1 MGVKMKR
8 KVLFV
13 FLLAVFGVLFFNYK
27 VEAKSF
33 EEFYNDYASMN
44 FSQKVNA
51 LHNSQE
57 IGNKF
62 YYNTLDDNG
71 KEVYAGFVPMMIG
84 GAPFKAVFEGLS
96 GDKAQ
101 AMADSSG
108 KAWRAFN
115 YDHPEYFWFNNAVHI
130 SVSGT
135 TISATL
141 TVTPGIESGYM
152 SGETFNQGLLNE
164 DLVHILAR
172 RAYLK
177 QEADQL
183 QNEYQKVRY
192 LYTWL
197 IQNNQY
203 DIDFSSEFAHNL
215 SGALIKSDFGKDGSL
230 YEPVCEAY
238 AEAFQMLANY
248 CNIPVVTTIGQAY
261 GSGSWENHAWS
272 HVFMIDKWYF
282 TDVTFGDPTGSHL
295 DPSHVD
301 YNYFLAAPSNKHVIN
316 DEAYLPSPLSN
327 TAFDPN
333 LLKDFHLET
342 QENYVY
348 NGNPIKG
355 YEELYILANP
365 DAALTISYF
374 DSNNILL
381 GEMPSAIGSYTV
393 RARGALGSGFETL
406 SINFNFNI
414 LAPEHNT
421 VIYYDKDGNVLA
433 SILYNL
439 GDEIPN
445 YEAPHVNGYK
455 FISWNYITEEYNV
468 YAHPMYQKLVITFE
482 DSEENSIDYDF
493 TDVAALYASDL
504 LNDIEKDPG
513 CLIMGW
519 EINGELLTEDS
530 QITDDATLKPLVK
543 KINYTIDGMTKKAE
557 NVFIGSVFKSEDIIG
572 KIVVEEG
579 IQVASFRLSEMQDG
593 KQILTITFVAT
604 KTLDEEIVVAEI
616 QILEVQTFNETLDW
630 IKANYIWVLVGLGVL
645 IALSIVVNVVER
657 KRKKGKTK

>member
-44 FSQKVNA
+44 FNQKVNV

-57 IGNKF
+57 TGNKF

-71 KEVYAGFVPMMIG
+71 KEVYAGFVPMMMG
-84 GAPFKAVFEGLS
+84 GYPFEAVFEGLS

-115 YDHPEYFWFNNAVHI
+115 FDHPEYFWFNNAVNI

-135 TISATL
+135 VISATL
-141 TVTPGIESGYM
+141 TVTPGIEDGYM
-152 SGETFNQGLLNE
+152 SGATFNQALLNE
-164 DLVHILAR
+164 DLTHILAR

-183 QNEYQKVRY
+183 QNEYQKLRY

-197 IQNNQY
+197 IQNNEY
-203 DIDFSSEFAHNL
+203 DTDFSSAFAHNP

-248 CNIPVVTTIGQAY
+248 CNIPVITTIGQAY
-261 GSGSWENHAWS
+261 GSGGWENHAWS
-272 HVFMIDKWYF
+272 HAFMIDKWYF

-295 DPSHVD
+295 DPDYVD
-301 YNYFLAAPSNKHVIN
+301 YDYFLAAPSNKHVIN
-316 DEAYLPSPLSN
+316 DEAYLPSPLSD

-333 LLKDFHLET
+333 LLNDFHLET

-348 NGNPIKG
+348 NGHPIKG

-381 GEMPSAIGSYTV
+381 GEIPSAIGSYTV
-393 RARGALGSGFETL
+393 RARGALGSGFEAL
-406 SINFNFNI
+406 SINFNFSI

-433 SILYNL
+433 SIPYNF
-439 GDEIPN
+439 GDAIPN
-445 YEAPHVNGYK
+445 YEAPHVSGYK
-455 FISWNYITEEYNV
+455 FVSWNYITEEYNV
-468 YAHPMYQKLVITFE
+468 YAHPIYQKLVITFE
-482 DSEENSIDYDF
+482 DSEGNSIDYDF
-493 TDVAALYASDL
+493 TDVAALYESDL
-504 LNDIEKDPG
+504 LNGVEKDPG
-513 CLIMGW
+513 YLIMGW

-530 QITDDATLKPLVK
+530 QITDDVTLKPLVK
-543 KINYTIDGMTKKAE
+543 KINYSIDGMTKKGE
-557 NVFIGSVFKSEDIIG
+557 NVFVGSVFKSEDIIG

-579 IQVASFRLSEMQDG
+579 VQVTSFHLSEMQDE
-593 KQILTITFVAT
+593 KQMLTITFVAI
-604 KTLDEEIVVAEI
+604 KTLDEEIIVAEI
-616 QILEVQTFNETLDW
+616 QILEVQTFNDALDW
-630 IKANYIWVLVGLGVL
+630 VKANYIWILVGLGVL
-645 IALSIVVNVVER
+645 IALSVVVNVAER